1 MRFYGLYLAA
11 ALLAGAGC
19 EPSPQRP
26 SVPTPIGALVV
37 GAWLP
42 AGLDTYRFSAA
53 DRQQLV
59 ELGLN
64 QLEWLQRAEVGGKT
78 AEEWAMDFCNVRGL
92 QMPVFYE
99 PPGYTPYDKLQRWAT
114 RSPVGA
120 GFADS
125 LARRVQA
132 LVAQWEDAAGLQGY
146 LVGHEDYQ
154 QEYYDALAE
163 VVSALGRADSLRPAL
178 TVGRLDHYEDGRAF
192 ADAFFRRRGPPNI
205 FQHEHYVFRNNAPR
219 TGAGLQRRLSALIAG
234 YDQVAAH
241 LREHW
246 GRWHAIVQVH
256 GETRD
261 GKPYYRKPA
270 PAEISVQVGLAL
282 TRGASG
288 IVYFLYSSGREKV
301 RNARGELVQVRW
313 YEGLVDRDG
322 APTAS
327 YAAAQKINEQ
337 VHALSPVLAGLYF
350 HGATSANPLAKN
362 ELIAAADADLEFG
375 FFGDLQQQT
384 HVLVVN
390 RRTWER
396 RRVVLGLKK
405 DGVRDAA
412 TGAALAVEGRTST
425 VELAAGGFRLLAV
438 GGD

>member
-1 MRFYGLYLAA
+1 MKCYGFYLGAV
-11 ALLAGAGC
+11 LLAGAGC
-19 EPSPQRP
+19 EPPRP

-53 DRQQLV
+53 DRQQLA

-64 QLEWLQRAEVGGKT
+64 QLEWLQRAAVGGKT
-78 AEEWAMDFCNVRGL
+78 AEERAMDFCHVRGW

-99 PPGYTPYDKLQRWAT
+99 PPRYTPDDKLQRWAT

-132 LVAQWEDAAGLQGY
+132 LVGQWEGTAGLQGY
-146 LVGHEDYQ
+146 LVGHEDYRE
-154 QEYYDALAE
+154 EYYDALAE

-178 TVGRLDHYEDGRAF
+178 TVGRLDHYEDRRAF
-192 ADAFFRRRGPPNI
+192 AEAFFRQRGPPNI
-205 FQHEHYVFRNNAPR
+205 FQHEHYVFRNHAPSA
-219 TGAGLQRRLSALIAG
+219 GAGLQRRLSALLAG

-241 LREHW
+241 LRPHW

-256 GETRD
+256 GETRG
-261 GKPYYRKPA
+261 GKPYYRKPS

-288 IVYFLYSSGREKV
+288 IVYFLYSSGLEKV
-301 RNARGELVQVRW
+301 RDARGALVQTRW
-313 YEGLVDRDG
+313 YEGLVDRAG
-322 APTAS
+322 APTTS
-327 YAAAQKINEQ
+327 YAAVQKLNEQ
-337 VHALSPVLAGLYF
+337 LHALSPALAGLYF
-350 HGATSANPLAKN
+350 RGATSTDRLAKN
-362 ELIAAADADLEFG
+362 ELIAAAAADLELG

-396 RRVVLGLKK
+396 RRVGLALKK
-405 DGVRDAA
+405 DAARDAA
-412 TGAALAVEGRTST
+412 TGAALAVDDRAAT
-425 VELAAGGFRLLAV
+425 VELAPGGFRLLAV